1 MFDSTDGFCLVC
13 RHCGSDPAGPADAWS
28 QTSCI
33 RLDAYTP
40 AKIAERPKKQVSPRR
55 SPTCAT
61 IRAGCAAGVLI
72 ECGAAFYFVLG
83 SKFGLGPVAARL
95 FGGIALSLG
104 LILTFVVGAAMF
116 TGNKQTVMAGCDGLI
131 GTHAQLCDWDIV

>member
-1 MFDSTDGFCLVC
+1 MVC
-13 RHCGSDPAGPADAWS
+13 RPARRSSDPAGPADEWS

-33 RLDAYTP
+33 LLDAYTP
-40 AKIAERPKKQVSPRR
+40 AKIAERVEK
-55 SPTCAT
+55 
-61 IRAGCAAGVLI
+61 AGVAKASLPLVRLLALAVLAGVLI

-83 SKFGLGPVAARL
+83 SKFGLGPVAVRL

-131 GTHAQLCDWDIV
+131 GTHAPLCDWDIV